1 MNGKVIEIIER
12 LVIYE
17 NPIPNLVSRHAYF
30 PGLART
36 PSGDIIALFV
46 IAEAFESM
54 NSVVSISRSKDRGR
68 TWKMEGPIFKN
79 PVFNRIGPCSFKPS
93 VLKDGTIIAIGYGFC
108 RDNPEVFVNPETG
121 GLPEGLN
128 LISFSRDEGKTWS
141 EPEKIPL
148 SRPET
153 LETSGAC
160 IQLANGEIIAT
171 GATFPMFD
179 GRRPSGRVGVLL
191 RSKDNGR
198 SWDDRTLFYRSADGN
213 VIAYETRSCQ
223 MQDGR
228 VIVIL
233 WLLDEVK
240 GKNLSNHI
248 VVSHDNGYTWSVPL
262 DTGIPG
268 QASNL
273 LPLQDNFL
281 LSVHCYRE
289 GNTGLY
295 VNIVDFSNDRW
306 KVITT
311 ERIWGKEGTKKIGGL
326 KDMGKNL
333 KFGQP
338 SILPVG
344 EKEFLVVHWAVED
357 CLGKI
362 LAHRIRIDLA
372 IPFKRVS

>member
-1 MNGKVIEIIER
+1 MKRKVIEITEKV
-12 LVIYE
+12 VIYE

-30 PGLART
+30 PGLAKM
-36 PSGDIIALFV
+36 PSGDIIALFTV
-46 IAEAFESM
+46 AEAFESI
-54 NSVVSISRSKDRGR
+54 NSAISIARSKDGGR
-68 TWKMEGPIFKN
+68 TWKMEGQIFKN
-79 PVFNRIGPCSFKPS
+79 PVFNRMGPSSFKPT
-93 VLKDGTIIAIGYGFC
+93 VLKDGTVIVIGYGFR
-108 RDNPEVFVNPETG
+108 RDNPEVLVNPETG

-128 LISFSRDEGKTWS
+128 LISFSMDEGRTWS

-171 GATFPMFD
+171 GATFPVWD
-179 GRRPSGRVGVLL
+179 GTRPSGRVGVLL

-198 SWDDRTLFYRSADGN
+198 SWDDRTLFYRSSDGN

-228 VIVIL
+228 IVVIL

-240 GKNLSNHI
+240 GKNLTNHI
-248 VVSHDNGYTWSVPL
+248 VVSQDNGYTWSTPL

-289 GNTGLY
+289 GDTGLY
-295 VNIVDFSNDRW
+295 VNIVDFSDDRW

-311 ERIWGKEGTKKIGGL
+311 EKIWGNTGAKKIGGL

-344 EKEFLVVHWAVED
+344 EEEFLVVHWTVED

-362 LAHRIRIDLA
+362 FAHRIRIDLA
-372 IPFKRVS
+372 KAFKRVS